1 MVFVLMVDM
10 VIVVVDIL
18 VFNGDLYVDGKVAGK
33 SVFESKWVEISPKS
47 EESIKHN
54 LGEIPRSINILR
66 ATESDCESKNG
77 ELECTNV
84 TNEGFGNKE
93 MYYYKNLDKS
103 SLKVVNALSD
113 KIFVKVFVT
122 K

>member
-1 MVFVLMVDM
+1 MDR
-10 VIVVVDIL
+10 
-18 VFNGDLYVDGKVAGK
+18 
-33 SVFESKWVEISPKS
+33 ISPNS
-47 EESIKHN
+47 EINIKHN
-54 LGEIPRSINILR
+54 LGVIPRSINILR
-66 ATESDCESKNG
+66 TSDSDCESKNG
-77 ELECTNV
+77 EMDCTNV

>member
-1 MVFVLMVDM
+1 L
-10 VIVVVDIL
+10 
-18 VFNGDLYVDGKVAGK
+18 DGN
-33 SVFESKWVEISPKS
+33 SDCPSESKWVEIAPNS

-93 MYYYKNLDKS
+93 MYFYKNLDKS